1 MVTPCT
7 VMLVGRMCND
17 RSREEVCGALRT
29 VDSVKDVRA
38 DLCHGTVQVWHE
50 DRCDPS
56 TLLLAVARAGYPPSL
71 LVDPYDEPPGRAEF
85 GEDAGVPDSTP
96 GRIAGP

>member
-7 VMLVGRMCND
+7 VMLVGRMYTD

-29 VDSVKDVRA
+29 VDSVTDVRA
-38 DLCHGTVQVWHE
+38 DLCLGTVQVWHE

-56 TLLLAVARAGYPPSL
+56 TLLHTLARAGYAPSL
-71 LVDPYDEPPGRAEF
+71 LVDPYDEPPGRAEY
-85 GEDAGVPDSTP
+85 GEDAGVPGSPP
-96 GRIAGP
+96 GRNAGP